1 LLIEGEVSGKF
12 AQLDIKYKRV
22 ILKFSGEV
30 LKGNGSDGV
39 FSNSVMSKLCDEIAY
54 LHNNGIELGVVL
66 GGGNI
71 FRGASANVNIGCDR
85 IRGDYIGMLSTVINS
100 MAVADTLTKHGVP
113 VNVFSVLMMPDIC
126 STYYPRSAQKSMED
140 GNVLLL
146 AGGTGSAFFSTD
158 SAAALRANE
167 LHADVVVKATKVG
180 GVYNKDPQKFPDAKK
195 FDLISFDEVLS
206 RRLHVMDS
214 TAFSLCMENNIPII
228 VVDAENDMK
237 NIWRALCGEMVGTIV
252 CDY

>member
-1 LLIEGEVSGKF
+1 M
-12 AQLDIKYKRV
+12 QLDVKYKRV

-30 LKGNGSDGV
+30 LKGDGADGV
-39 FSNSVMSKLCDEIAY
+39 FSNIMMSKLCDEIAY
-54 LHNNGIELGVVL
+54 LHDNGIELGVVL

-71 FRGASANVNIGCDR
+71 FRGASANTNVGYDR
-85 IRGDYIGMLSTVINS
+85 VRGDYIGMLATVINS
-100 MAVADTLTKHGVP
+100 MAIADILIRRGVP
-113 VNVFSVLMMPDIC
+113 VEVFSSLMMPDIC
-126 STYYPRSAQKSMED
+126 ATYYPRSAQKSMGD

-167 LHADVVVKATKVG
+167 LHADVVIKATKVG
-180 GVYNKDPQKFPDAKK
+180 GVYNKDPQKFPDAIK
-195 FDLISFDEVLS
+195 FDLISFDEALS
-206 RRLHVMDS
+206 RHLNVMDS

-252 CDY
+252 CDC